1 GLLYVG
7 LALVTDSVYVLLTS
21 RLRRLFTGRLTAG
34 RLPQVASGVVYIRLG
49 LSTAPPADEPGAED
63 DFIEDRLR

>member
-1 GLLYVG
+1 MFLGLLYLG

-21 RLRRLFTGRLTAG
+21 CLRRLFTGRLTAG

-49 LSTAPPADEPGAED
+49 LSTALS
-63 DFIEDRLR
+63 RR

>member
-1 GLLYVG
+1 MFLGLLYVG

-21 RLRRLFTGRLTAG
+21 RLRRLFTGRLFTGRLTAG

-49 LSTAPPADEPGAED
+49 LSTALS
-63 DFIEDRLR
+63 RR